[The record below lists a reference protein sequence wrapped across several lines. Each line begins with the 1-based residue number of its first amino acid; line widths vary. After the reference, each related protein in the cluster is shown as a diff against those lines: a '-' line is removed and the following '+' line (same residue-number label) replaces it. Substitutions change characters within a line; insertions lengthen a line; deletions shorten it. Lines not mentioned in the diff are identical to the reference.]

1 MTKAQTAAALPIGLL
16 AAGAFLGNSAARVVD
31 PLLHVIASDFAT
43 TVPAVSVLIAAF
55 TLPYGLCQIV
65 LGPLGDKFGKLR
77 VILLALCAYAIA
89 LLGCA
94 LSTGLGTL
102 TLMRIAAG
110 ATSAAAVPIGMAY
123 IADAV
128 PYAERQVTLTKFL
141 NGVVLAQILAGPVG
155 GIFGQFI
162 GWRGVFA
169 LQAAVTIVV
178 ATILARRLRHL
189 PDPRGAGATFSLSN
203 YITLA
208 RPGLPRLILLAA
220 FIDGML
226 LMGAI
231 PFLAP
236 YMREQFGLP
245 YAAIGAVLACF
256 GLGALIYTRSA
267 RHLLARLGESGLVLA
282 GGILASAALV
292 LAMLSP
298 AWQAFI
304 LVQLILGL
312 GYYLLHSVLQAQAT
326 EMLPNARGTA
336 VASFALALFM
346 GQSLGALAMGA
357 LIAHFSYHTAFL
369 LDAAGILAL
378 GAWLRLLL
386 RPAP

>member
-31 PLLHVIASDFAT
+31 PLLHVIASDFNT

-65 LGPLGDKFGKLR
+65 LGPMGDKFGKLR
-77 VILLALCAYAIA
+77 VILIALCAYAIA

-110 ATSAAAVPIGMAY
+110 ATSA
-123 IADAV
+123 
-128 PYAERQVTLTKFL
+128 
-141 NGVVLAQILAGPVG
+141 
-155 GIFGQFI
+155 
-162 GWRGVFA
+162 
-169 LQAAVTIVV
+169 
-178 ATILARRLRHL
+178 
-189 PDPRGAGATFSLSN
+189 
-203 YITLA
+203 
-208 RPGLPRLILLAA
+208 
-220 FIDGML
+220 
-226 LMGAI
+226 
-231 PFLAP
+231 
-236 YMREQFGLP
+236 
-245 YAAIGAVLACF
+245 
-256 GLGALIYTRSA
+256 
-267 RHLLARLGESGLVLA
+267 
-282 GGILASAALV
+282 AALV

>member
-189 PDPRGAGATFSLSN
+189 PDPRGAGAC
-203 YITLA
+203 
-208 RPGLPRLILLAA
+208 G
-220 FIDGML
+220 
-226 LMGAI
+226 
-231 PFLAP
+231 
-236 YMREQFGLP
+236 
-245 YAAIGAVLACF
+245 C
-256 GLGALIYTRSA
+256 
-267 RHLLARLGESGLVLA
+267 
-282 GGILASAALV
+282 
-292 LAMLSP
+292 
-298 AWQAFI
+298 
-304 LVQLILGL
+304 
-312 GYYLLHSVLQAQAT
+312 AQAS
-326 EMLPNARGTA
+326 E
-336 VASFALALFM
+336 
-346 GQSLGALAMGA
+346 
-357 LIAHFSYHTAFL
+357 
-369 LDAAGILAL
+369 
-378 GAWLRLLL
+378 
-386 RPAP
+386 